1 MEREMNEHK
10 DLLTTSPDEVAFI
23 KKANI
28 VKNDADVVPED
39 KNKFIQVIRPL
50 LVELIGTALFIL
62 IGMWGVCS
70 GAGVLTAALAFG
82 LALAVFA
89 ASFGHISGVHFNP
102 AVTIGILIAGEIQA
116 LMAVLYIVMQ
126 LLGAVTIGILI
137 AGEIQ
142 ALMAVLYIV
151 MQLLGGIAAGGILRL
166 LLTTSVYGQCK
177 GGATLLAKYAVN
189 ETAVKGAVSYGADS
203 VRIWQGILIEFIAT
217 FVLVTVILMVVLD
230 TKSKTG
236 LAPLL
241 VGLTLAVNILAIGA
255 YTGGSLNPA
264 RSLGPAIF
272 AHQWDDHFVYWIG
285 PIVGAIV
292 AGFLY
297 RTVWAHHDRRMF
309 VKRTPAATASKA

>member
-1 MEREMNEHK
+1 
-10 DLLTTSPDEVAFI
+10 
-23 KKANI
+23 
-28 VKNDADVVPED
+28 DADVVPED

-82 LALAVFA
+82 LALGVFA

-126 LLGAVTIGILI
+126 LLG
-137 AGEIQ
+137 
-142 ALMAVLYIV
+142 
-151 MQLLGGIAAGGILRL
+151 GIAAGGILRL
-166 LLTTSVYGQCK
+166 LLTTNVYGQCK
-177 GGATLLAKYAVN
+177 GGATLLAKYGN
-189 ETAVKGAVSYGADS
+189 ETVAKGAVSYGVDS

-309 VKRTPAATASKA
+309 VKRTSAAAASKA

>member
-1 MEREMNEHK
+1 
-10 DLLTTSPDEVAFI
+10 
-23 KKANI
+23 
-28 VKNDADVVPED
+28 
-39 KNKFIQVIRPL
+39 
-50 LVELIGTALFIL
+50 
-62 IGMWGVCS
+62 
-70 GAGVLTAALAFG
+70 
-82 LALAVFA
+82 
-89 ASFGHISGVHFNP
+89 GVHFNP
-102 AVTIGILIAGEIQA
+102 
-116 LMAVLYIVMQ
+116 
-126 LLGAVTIGILI
+126 AVTIGILI

-241 VGLTLAVNILAIGA
+241 VGLTLAVNILAIGS